1 MINFD
6 KLEIFRIEKLQN
18 LKLEKAQRE
27 EWGGELTF
35 LNSSGELS
43 ESGASAALET
53 VSPDKKNWSQ
63 FYAKSFAQL
72 RFNFF
77 QVFSFSQSAT
87 GARSERGINVKLGNL
102 TNVWSRQLFLIKCD
116 TIYIYITRPRIV
128 KQQFEID
135 NDDDDG
141 NG

>member
-18 LKLEKAQRE
+18 LKLKKAQRE
-27 EWGGELTF
+27 EQGGELTF

-77 QVFSFSQSAT
+77 QVFSVSQSAT

-116 TIYIYITRPRIV
+116 TICITRPRIV

>member
-72 RFNFF
+72 IFF
-77 QVFSFSQSAT
+77 LQVFSVSQSAT

-116 TIYIYITRPRIV
+116 TIYITRPRIV

>member
-72 RFNFF
+72 RFNWVGPS
-77 QVFSFSQSAT
+77 VFIFAICNW
-87 GARSERGINVKLGNL
+87 GAIWAGN
-102 TNVWSRQLFLIKCD
+102 QC
-116 TIYIYITRPRIV
+116 
-128 KQQFEID
+128 EIGKFD
-135 NDDDDG
+135 KRLKPAIILD
-141 NG
+141 

>member
-77 QVFSFSQSAT
+77 QVFSVSQSAT
-87 GARSERGINVKLGNL
+87 GSRSEREINVKLGNL

-116 TIYIYITRPRIV
+116 TIYITRPRIV

>member
-1 MINFD
+1 MDHHLCLLHMRFFSFILHMINFD

-53 VSPDKKNWSQ
+53 VSPDKKN
-63 FYAKSFAQL
+63 
-72 RFNFF
+72 
-77 QVFSFSQSAT
+77 
-87 GARSERGINVKLGNL
+87 
-102 TNVWSRQLFLIKCD
+102 
-116 TIYIYITRPRIV
+116 
-128 KQQFEID
+128 
-135 NDDDDG
+135 
-141 NG
+141 